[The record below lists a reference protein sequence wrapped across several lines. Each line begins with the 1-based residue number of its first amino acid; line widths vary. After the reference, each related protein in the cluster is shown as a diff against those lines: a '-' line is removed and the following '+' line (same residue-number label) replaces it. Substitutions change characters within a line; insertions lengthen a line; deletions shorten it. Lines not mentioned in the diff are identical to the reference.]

1 MDAFVIAMDC
11 EAECV
16 LRHLERREDRVV
28 SGRRVATGLFCGR
41 DTAVVAAGIGKA
53 NAAAA
58 TQLALSEFR
67 AGRVFNIGVAG
78 GLDPAMA
85 VGDVFAVRDA
95 VQYDFDLTQI
105 NGTPMGT
112 LNERTSPFIPLALA
126 PSWSL
131 PLARLGSGDRFNDD
145 EKDYALLRS
154 MGAGLRDM
162 EGAAM
167 AQVCERAGVP
177 LFSVKWVSDVH
188 GRGSTPG
195 QYAANLKACL
205 EKATAEVRGLFVDV

>member
-11 EAECV
+11 EAECA
-16 LRHLERREDRVV
+16 LSHLERRADRELF
-28 SGRRVATGLFCGR
+28 GRRAATGLFAGR
-41 DTAVVAAGIGKA
+41 ETAVVVSGIGKA

-67 AGRVFNIGVAG
+67 AERIFNIGVAG
-78 GLDPAMA
+78 GLAPDMN
-85 VGDVFAVRDA
+85 VGDMFAVKDA
-95 VQYDFDLTQI
+95 VQYDFDLTMV

-112 LNERTSPFIPLALA
+112 LNERTSPFIPLTLS
-126 PSWSL
+126 PSWKM
-131 PLARLGSGDRFNDD
+131 PATTLGSGDRFNDSED
-145 EKDYALLRS
+145 DYRLLRS

-162 EGAAM
+162 EVAAM

-188 GRGSTPG
+188 GRGSTPA
-195 QYAANLKACL
+195 QYASNLKTCL
-205 EKATAEVRGLFVDV
+205 EKAAEALPSVFADV